1 MSSMAPSSMRY
12 SLHCHFIKEIVL
24 SFLYVANVVG
34 MIMDRN
40 KHMLMSN
47 PVLKEGHRDVSIEK
61 HWRLE
66 EVTLNLFSL

>member
-1 MSSMAPSSMRY
+1 MAPSSMRY
-12 SLHCHFIKEIVL
+12 CLHCHFIKEIVL
-24 SFLYVANVVG
+24 SLFYVANVVG

-47 PVLKEGHRDVSIEK
+47 PVLEEGHRDVGIEK

-66 EVTLNLFSL
+66 EVPLNLFSL